1 MVTASLSG
9 EQPVSPATA
18 RLTTSASVLGACELG
33 RELLGPQHPLPP
45 TPHAHVISLL
55 WLCPLC
61 SAIIPAL
68 ASFLWVSTAYRR
80 HTRPRG
86 KNS

>member
-9 EQPVSPATA
+9 DSLSPQPQPDLPRRHLFWGLVSWGE
-18 RLTTSASVLGACELG
+18 R
-33 RELLGPQHPLPP
+33 LLGPQHPLPP
-45 TPHAHVISLL
+45 IPHAHVISLL
-55 WLCPLC
+55 WLCPLR